1 MEYEEIAKVMDIID
15 HKRVELYELEKK
27 LRAELKSINQQDQ
40 ELFEASRDLFEELKK
55 LDYERTK
62 IKYPGTCL

>member
-15 HKRVELYELEKK
+15 HERMELYELEKK

-40 ELFEASRDLFEELKK
+40 ELFKASRDLFEELKK